1 MHFGLKGKEIL
12 AITLL
17 TCAVVVTTT
26 FMHLSQL
33 TRIVVQEALDKAEL
47 IAKQVYA
54 QSSASLSRARS
65 AKPWEDL
72 RADRD
77 LRTLLDASVGYSP
90 HLVYALIADR
100 NGQAILHTERQK
112 EGAALQARPILGNLL
127 STDPVG
133 RLLALYREG
142 TVYEVTLPLNL
153 NNRPFGSIHLGV
165 ATSLLR
171 RELNASLSY
180 SILLAVLALPVA
192 WLIAVG
198 LANLTLKP
206 IRRLTMEVD
215 RLRRGEFGIAD
226 DLPRDGELGDLA
238 SQVHLLGQQLQS
250 DRIRMLSDTT
260 QLQHVVDYL
269 EDGIIFFNQDGR
281 ILFFNKAAEVILGA
295 SLEEVAGRS
304 LGEVLESSHPL
315 CALLEEVFDHKVGA
329 RNVTLTLPRA
339 GKSAEIQA
347 SVFFI
352 PDPQKATGT
361 VVLLRDLESIK
372 GLQSMLSYSAKLTAL
387 ANLTSGLAH
396 EVKNP
401 LNTMKLHLQLLRE
414 KPEVPAEEMHNRAEV
429 LERQIQRLDRVVQG
443 FVKFMRPQELAL
455 KPLDL
460 NSFLKDIATPMEA
473 GWERHG
479 IGVVFHFDPTL
490 PVIMADE
497 ELLHQAFL
505 NIMLNAG
512 QAMPEGGKITV
523 ITERDEPGI
532 VKVNIS
538 DTGIGIPAEDLD
550 KIFKLYYTTK
560 PDGSGIGLSLA
571 YRIVQLHDGLI
582 EVVSQEGRGTGVIV
596 QLPVR

>member
-17 TCAVVVTTT
+17 TCVVVVITT

-33 TRIVVQEALDKAEL
+33 TRIVVQEASDKAEL
-47 IAKQVYA
+47 IAKQIYA
-54 QSSASLSRARS
+54 QSSASLSRAQS

-100 NGQAILHTERQK
+100 NGQAILHTDRQS
-112 EGAALQARPILGNLL
+112 EGAAPQARPILGDLL
-127 STDPVG
+127 SIDPVG

-153 NNRPFGSIHLGV
+153 NSRPFGSIHLGV

-215 RLRRGEFGIAD
+215 RLRRGEFDMGG
-226 DLPRDGELGDLA
+226 DLPRGGELGNLA

-250 DRIRMLSDTT
+250 DRLRVLSDTT

-269 EDGIIFFNQDGR
+269 EDGIIFFNQDRR
-281 ILFFNKAAEVILGA
+281 ILFFNKAAEVVLGA
-295 SLEEVAGRS
+295 TLEEVAGRS
-304 LGEVLESSHPL
+304 LGQVLESSHPL
-315 CALLEEVFDHKVGA
+315 CVLVKEAFDCRVGP

-339 GKSAEIQA
+339 GRSGEIQV

-352 PDPQKATGT
+352 PDPEKATGT
-361 VVLLRDLESIK
+361 VILLRDLESIK
-372 GLQSMLSYSAKLTAL
+372 GLQSMLNYSAKLTAL

-401 LNTMKLHLQLLRE
+401 LNTMRLHLQLLKE
-414 KPEVPAEEMHNRAEV
+414 KPEVPAEEMHERAEV
-429 LERQIQRLDRVVQG
+429 LGRQIERLDRVVQG

-455 KPLDL
+455 KALDL
-460 NSFLKDIATPMEA
+460 NSLLKEITAPMEA

-479 IGVVFHFDPTL
+479 VGVVFRFDPAL

-523 ITERDEPGI
+523 TTERDEAGI
-532 VKVNIS
+532 VKVSIS
-538 DTGIGIPAEDLD
+538 DTGIGIPAEDLE

-560 PDGSGIGLSLA
+560 PDGSGIGLSLV
-571 YRIVQLHDGLI
+571 YRIIQLHDGSI
-582 EVVSQEGRGTGVIV
+582 DVVSEMGGGTAVIV

>member
-1 MHFGLKGKEIL
+1 MHFGLKGKEVL

-26 FMHLSQL
+26 FLHLSQL
-33 TRIVVQEALDKAEL
+33 TRIVVQEASGKAEV
-47 IAKQVYA
+47 IAKQIYA

-72 RADRD
+72 GADRD

-100 NGQAILHTERQK
+100 NGQVILHTDRQK
-112 EGAALQARPILGNLL
+112 EGAALQGRPILRELI
-127 STDPVG
+127 SIDPIG
-133 RLLALYREG
+133 RLFALYREG

-153 NNRPFGSIHLGV
+153 NNQPFGSIRLGV

-171 RELNASLSY
+171 RELNASVGH
-180 SILLAVLALPVA
+180 SILLAGLALPVA

-226 DLPRDGELGDLA
+226 DLPRGGELGDLA

-250 DRIRMLSDTT
+250 DRIRMLSDKT
-260 QLQHVVDYL
+260 QLQHVVDSL
-269 EDGIIFFNQDGR
+269 EDGVVFFGQDSR
-281 ILFFNKAAEVILGA
+281 ILFFNKAAEVILGT
-295 SLEEVAGRS
+295 SLEEVAGQS
-304 LGEVLESSHPL
+304 LGQVLESSHPL
-315 CALLEEVFDHKVGA
+315 CVLLEEAFDRKVGA
-329 RNVTLTLPRA
+329 RNVTLALPRP
-339 GKSAEIQA
+339 GRSVEIQA

-352 PDPQKATGT
+352 PGPQNATGT
-361 VVLLRDLESIK
+361 VVLLRDIESIK

-401 LNTMKLHLQLLRE
+401 LNTMRLHLEILRD
-414 KPEVPAEEMHNRAEV
+414 KPEVPADEMHQRAEV
-429 LERQIQRLDRVVQG
+429 LGRQIQRLDRVVQG

-460 NSFLKDIATPMEA
+460 NHFLKDVAAPMEA
-473 GWERHG
+473 AWGRLG
-479 IGVVFHFDPTL
+479 VGVVFRFDPAL

-523 ITERDEPGI
+523 TTERDEPGI
-532 VKVNIS
+532 VKVSIS

-582 EVVSQEGRGTGVIV
+582 DVVSQVGHGTSVIV